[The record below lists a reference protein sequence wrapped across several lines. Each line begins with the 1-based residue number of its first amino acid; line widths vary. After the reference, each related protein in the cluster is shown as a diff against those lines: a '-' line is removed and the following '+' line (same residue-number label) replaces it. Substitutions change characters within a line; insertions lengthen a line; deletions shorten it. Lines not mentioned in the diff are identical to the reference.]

1 MGNYIETAK
10 NIVKESIKS
19 AVYIDEKAREPFE
32 ELNQAPTE
40 EQIRSVELYNN
51 FKKAGIS
58 LSIFK
63 YISDKYQEQKEYLF
77 SGRDLVLLD
86 WQLEGEG
93 GGEEKTLEILAEI
106 ILNQKH
112 IHFCSIYTS
121 QTKDAVLKS
130 ILSYFSET
138 NIDEYVKIKDDL
150 SDDEDEIMS
159 IQSELNDLSFYRFN
173 EEKRESILSNISK
186 GHKTLTDQIKAQLSS
201 TDLLYSLIKCGI
213 AYNDSIKSRDKLPCP
228 SSIDKDRYVLIIQNT
243 IILILNKEDNHPD
256 TLIDYLSNQIVS
268 YKWGIMQLLGLEFQN
283 ILRQKGCFITP
294 EILKVSKESLG
305 FHKKEH
311 KGDFPEFI
319 KNVFVEQNVASVQND
334 SLTLVESIEEKE
346 YDEKMKEELIDMN
359 VFYNSISY
367 LKNKSLSFGDVFKCN
382 KDYYI
387 CITALCD
394 CAHPKN
400 NRFYFAKG
408 SKIEKEDAL
417 TIGDGGFISFLN
429 NEEIVKWCSQDND
442 EFIPTYIKPISFTIP
457 QTNITDGQSLSVF
470 SISNDGTHIETLSFE
485 YITTIKTHYAQRI
498 ANHAFTHSFRV
509 GIDFVKTK
517 KNEKK

>member
-1 MGNYIETAK
+1 MGKYIETAK

-19 AVYIDEKAREPFE
+19 AVYIDENAREPFE
-32 ELNQAPTE
+32 ELTQAPTE
-40 EQIRSVELYNN
+40 EQTRSVKLYSN
-51 FKKAGIS
+51 FKEAGIS

-63 YISDKYQEQKEYLF
+63 YQVDKYQEQKEYLF
-77 SGRDLVLLD
+77 SGRDLVLVD

-93 GGEEKTLEILAEI
+93 GGEEKALEILAEI

-121 QTKDAVLKS
+121 QNKDNVLES
-130 ILSYFSET
+130 ILSYFSEKS
-138 NIDEYVKIKDDL
+138 IDEYAEIKASL
-150 SDDEDEIMS
+150 SDYEGEIKS
-159 IQSELNDLSFYRFN
+159 IQSALNDLSFYRFDK
-173 EEKRESILSNISK
+173 EKREYILSNIRNNH
-186 GHKTLTDQIKAQLSS
+186 GALTEKIESQILSG
-201 TDLLYSLIKCGI
+201 DLFYSLLKCGF
-213 AYNDSIKSRDKLPCP
+213 AFNDNVKSQEKLPCP
-228 SSIDKDRYVLIIQNT
+228 SSINKDSYVLIIQNT
-243 IILILNKEDNHPD
+243 VILVLNKEENNPD
-256 TLIDYLSNQIVS
+256 TLIDHISEQIAS
-268 YKWGIMQLLGLEFQN
+268 YEWGIMQLLGLEFQN

-305 FHKKEH
+305 YHKKEH
-311 KGDFPEFI
+311 NGDFPAFI
-319 KNVFVEQNVASVQND
+319 KNVLVEQNIASVQNE
-334 SLTLVESIEEKE
+334 SLTLVESIEEKD

-367 LKNKSLSFGDVFKCN
+367 LKDKSLSFGDVFKCN
-382 KDYYI
+382 TDYYI

-408 SKIEKEDAL
+408 SKMKKEDAL
-417 TIGDGGFISFLN
+417 AIGDGGFISFLN
-429 NEEIVKWCSQDND
+429 KEEIVKWCSKEIN

-457 QTNITDGQSLSVF
+457 QTNISNGKPLSVF

-498 ANHAFTHSFRV
+498 ANHAFTHPVRV

-517 KNEKK
+517 INEKK

>member
-19 AVYIDEKAREPFE
+19 AVYIDENAREPFE
-32 ELNQAPTE
+32 GLTGDPTE
-40 EQIRSVELYNN
+40 EQTRSVELYDN
-51 FKKAGIS
+51 FKEAGIS

-63 YISDKYQEQKEYLF
+63 YQSDKYIGQKEYLF

-93 GGEEKTLEILAEI
+93 GGEEKALEILAEI

-121 QTKDAVLKS
+121 QNKDSVLKS

-138 NIDEYVKIKDDL
+138 SRDEYAEIKEGLD
-150 SDDEDEIMS
+150 DDEEEIKS
-159 IQSELNDLSFYRFN
+159 IQSDLCNLSFYRFDKERRGN
-173 EEKRESILSNISK
+173 ILSNII
-186 GHKTLTDQIKAQLSS
+186 KTHEPLVNQIKSQLSNKN
-201 TDLLYSLIKCGI
+201 LLYSLLKCGF
-213 AYNDSIKSRDKLPCP
+213 AFNDNVKSDEKLPCP
-228 SSIDKDRYVLIIQNT
+228 SSINKDKYVLIIQNT
-243 IILILNKEDNHPD
+243 VILILNKRENNPN
-256 TLIDYLSNQIVS
+256 TLIEHLSDQIAS
-268 YKWGIMQLLGLEFQN
+268 YEWGIMQLLGLEFQN

-382 KDYYI
+382 TDYYI

-408 SKIEKEDAL
+408 SKIKKEDAL

-429 NEEIVKWCSQDND
+429 NEEIVKWCSKDND

-470 SISNDGTHIETLSFE
+470 AISEDGTQTEELSFE

-498 ANHAFTHSFRV
+498 ANHAFTHPVRV
-509 GIDFVKTK
+509 GVDFVKINDK
-517 KNEKK
+517 